1 MEAKNQELAE
11 LKDKM
16 VSVESKNK
24 SIQQASEEY
33 QRMIKVKSNEL
44 QDKQDE
50 LFRVR
55 KEISTTNLKKNT
67 SDADILRREYDSK
80 IKRIEQ

>member
-24 SIQQASEEY
+24 SILQASEEY